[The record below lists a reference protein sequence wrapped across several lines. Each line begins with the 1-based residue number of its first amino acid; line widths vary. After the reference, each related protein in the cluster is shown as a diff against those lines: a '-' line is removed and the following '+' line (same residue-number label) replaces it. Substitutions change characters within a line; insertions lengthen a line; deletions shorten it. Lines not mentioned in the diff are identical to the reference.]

1 MTITKMTSTER
12 RAVGSLSSIMSLRL
26 LGMFMILPVFSLYAH
41 DLSGTT
47 PFLIGMAM
55 GIYGLTQGLLQIP
68 FGMLSDHIGRKPVIA
83 AGLLIFILGC
93 VIAACSHSIYG
104 MIIGRALQG
113 AGAVGST
120 IIAMIADLTREE
132 QRTKAMA
139 INGIT
144 IGMSFSLAMILGPVA
159 VSFIQVNGIFW
170 LAALFSV
177 MAIIMLITIVP
188 TPEHSS
194 WHSDAEPELAQFS
207 ALLKEPQLARLN
219 VGVFFLHAI
228 FTASFVVIPIGLQ
241 KLAGLPGNKQWQIY
255 LPALLLAFVASI
267 LMMVWAEKK
276 HLVKRFFLIG
286 IATIGV
292 AELALTIWS
301 NSILFSSLGIVLF
314 FTGFSLL
321 EAFLP
326 SYVSRSA
333 PKARKGTA
341 MGIYSCSQFLG
352 IFVGGALGGW
362 LYGSFGLTTVYLF
375 SVLLTLL
382 WLSIASGM
390 KNPQHTAPSPR

>member
-12 RAVGSLSSIMSLRL
+12 RAVGSLASIMSLRL
-26 LGMFMILPVFSLYAH
+26 LGMFMILPVFALYAH

-104 MIIGRALQG
+104 MILGRALQG

-139 INGIT
+139 INGMT
-144 IGMSFSLAMILGPVA
+144 IGMSFSLAMVLGPVA
-159 VSFIQVNGIFW
+159 VTFIQVNGIFW

-177 MAIIMLITIVP
+177 IAIIMLVTMVP

-207 ALLKEPQLARLN
+207 TLLKEPQLARLN
-219 VGVFFLHAI
+219 IGVFFLHAI

-286 IATIGV
+286 IATIGA
-292 AELALTIWS
+292 AELALNIWS
-301 NSILFSSLGIVLF
+301 NNILFSSLGLVLF